1 MGIVMKVLNRQYH
14 RNQGC
19 DQGFTLIELVITIA
33 IIAIIAAMAA
43 PNMQKQIQQAKTND
57 AANIIEAALKNAKSQ
72 ALITQKNIKVVLTDT
87 STNKNLKLFYVGDD
101 TTKTVPLA
109 TYTLDKNISIITDAS
124 NLTAVSFTP
133 YKNAYPGDTGTR
145 PDNTDTDSSTNFSV
159 CYGAGSDKYT
169 IMVDASSNIVTSK
182 MGRVHEFTK
191 RHWLNRSAGSID
203 VVSNRGAWI
212 HCDAD
217 DRS

>member
-1 MGIVMKVLNRQYH
+1 MGIVMKVFNRQYH
-14 RNQGC
+14 RDR
-19 DQGFTLIELVITIA
+19 DQGFTLVELVITIA

-43 PNMQKQIQQAKTND
+43 PSMQKQIQQAKTND
-57 AANIIEAALKNAKSQ
+57 AANIIEAALKDAKSQ

>member
-1 MGIVMKVLNRQYH
+1 
-14 RNQGC
+14 
-19 DQGFTLIELVITIA
+19 
-33 IIAIIAAMAA
+33 
-43 PNMQKQIQQAKTND
+43 
-57 AANIIEAALKNAKSQ
+57 
-72 ALITQKNIKVVLTDT
+72 VVLTDT

-182 MGRVHEFTK
+182 NGTC
-191 RHWLNRSAGSID
+191 S
-203 VVSNRGAWI
+203 
-212 HCDAD
+212 
-217 DRS
+217 

>member
-14 RNQGC
+14 RNQ
-19 DQGFTLIELVITIA
+19 DRYQGFTLIELVITIA

-43 PNMQKQIQQAKTND
+43 PSMQKQIQQAKTND
-57 AANIIEAALKNAKSQ
+57 AANIIEAALKDAKSQ

>member
-14 RNQGC
+14 RDRDR
-19 DQGFTLIELVITIA
+19 DQGFTLVELVITIA
-33 IIAIIAAMAA
+33 IIAIIASMAA

-57 AANIIEAALKNAKSQ
+57 AANIIEAALKDAKSQ

>member
-14 RNQGC
+14 RNQYRE
-19 DQGFTLIELVITIA
+19 QGFTLIELVITIA
-33 IIAIIAAMAA
+33 IMAIIAAMAA
-43 PNMQKQIQQAKTND
+43 PSMQRQIQQAKTND
-57 AANIIEAALKNAKSQ
+57 AANIIEAALKDAKSQ

>member
-1 MGIVMKVLNRQYH
+1 M
-14 RNQGC
+14 
-19 DQGFTLIELVITIA
+19 IA
-33 IIAIIAAMAA
+33 
-43 PNMQKQIQQAKTND
+43 QRSTR
-57 AANIIEAALKNAKSQ
+57 
-72 ALITQKNIKVVLTDT
+72 VVLTNSSSSKKIT
-87 STNKNLKLFYVGDD
+87 VLYVKRLSTDADEMLSD
-101 TTKTVPLA
+101 
-109 TYTLDKNISIITDAS
+109 YTLDKKLTITTSPTA
-124 NLTAVSFTP
+124 LTAVSFTP

-145 PDNTDTDSSTNFSV
+145 PDETDTDSSTNFSV

>member
-182 MGRVHEFTK
+182 NGTC
-191 RHWLNRSAGSID
+191 S
-203 VVSNRGAWI
+203 
-212 HCDAD
+212 
-217 DRS
+217 

>member
-1 MGIVMKVLNRQYH
+1 MKVLKRQYH
-14 RNQGC
+14 RDR

-33 IIAIIAAMAA
+33 IMAIIAAMAA
-43 PNMQKQIQQAKTND
+43 PSMQKQIRQAKTKD
-57 AANIIEAALKNAKSQ
+57 AANIIEAALKDAKSQ
-72 ALITQKNIKVVLTDT
+72 ALIRQKNIKVVLTDT
-87 STNKNLKLFYVGDD
+87 STNKDLKLFYVGDD
-101 TTKTVPLA
+101 TTRTIPLA

>member
-1 MGIVMKVLNRQYH
+1 MKVLNRQYH
-14 RNQGC
+14 RNQDR

-43 PNMQKQIQQAKTND
+43 PSMQKQIQQAKTND
-57 AANIIEAALKNAKSQ
+57 AANIIEAALKDAKSQ